1 MGRVLRERLDKK
13 EEEEMAAK
21 IAELEMTPY
30 NASSVSQSKASG
42 RNQYLRDATR
52 KESAPSIASSTS
64 SGGDDPYSRSL
75 RARADT
81 GAQESDRSWS
91 PSSSNNNNSLNVT
104 GNRYRTTSDASRDDA
119 LSRLEG
125 KSDGDRLNTQISH
138 LGSTSPRV
146 RANSPNT
153 GFRPDPAAQQQ
164 YNQQLS
170 PSSANNNNNY
180 SSSSSSQRSVSPSN
194 RRYDSPSPS
203 PSGSS
208 SRYAPT
214 PQQHS
219 PSPSHRQPPYSS
231 SPVPSSSSLR
241 SDAYNRGQP
250 SSGRPEYERRPTF
263 PPATNPPPPNNNN
276 LGAYGQRQQY
286 QKYQQQQY
294 GSNSNQGNYF

>member
-1 MGRVLRERLDKK
+1 
-13 EEEEMAAK
+13 MAAK

-30 NASSVSQSKASG
+30 NASGSQSKASG
-42 RNQYLRDATR
+42 RNQYLRDATK

-75 RARADT
+75 RSRADT

-91 PSSSNNNNSLNVT
+91 PSSNNTYGSNSNSLNVS

-146 RANSPNT
+146 RANSPNV

-170 PSSANNNNNY
+170 PSSANNYN
-180 SSSSSSQRSVSPSN
+180 SSSPSQRSVSPSN

-208 SRYAPT
+208 SRYAA
-214 PQQHS
+214 PQQSS
-219 PSPSHRQPPYSS
+219 PSPSHRQHPPYSS

-241 SDAYNRGQP
+241 SDAYNRSQP
-250 SSGRPEYERRPTF
+250 SLGRPEYERRPTF
-263 PPATNPPPPNNNN
+263 PPATNPPPSNNNNN
-276 LGAYGQRQQY
+276 LGAYGHRQQY
-286 QKYQQQQY
+286 QKYQQQQH
-294 GSNSNQGNYF
+294 GSNQGNYF